1 MSPSRP
7 QTGGSHYQ
15 FPIQPLDYIVKNELG
30 YMEGNVVKYITRHR
44 RKNGR
49 EDVLKAIDYCNYILE
64 EYYEEAS

>member
-1 MSPSRP
+1 
-7 QTGGSHYQ
+7 
-15 FPIQPLDYIVKNELG
+15 
-30 YMEGNVVKYITRHR
+30 MEGNVVKYITRHR